1 MSEKSLADIVNQV
14 QSQARYFQAVI
25 DLAGA
30 VDDVRKLDQLRSEAD
45 ARLAAKA
52 DEEAA
57 AAARLDN
64 LMAQIDAATGK
75 VAAANGDADRILAA
89 AMRQAGQM
97 KRDAEDAQRKIIE
110 TARVEADGI
119 GRDARQE
126 AKNARDAL
134 AGLKAETDEA
144 AAALEATKAEYAA
157 VSKQLSDAKAAIAAL
172 LKV

>member
-14 QSQARYFQAVI
+14 QSQARYFQAVL
-25 DLAGA
+25 DLAAA
-30 VDDVRKLDQLRSEAD
+30 VDDVNKIDQLRSEAD

-52 DEEAA
+52 DEEAKV
-57 AAARLDN
+57 AARLDN
-64 LMAQIDAATGK
+64 LMAQVDAASGK
-75 VAAANGDADRILAA
+75 VALASGDADRILEA

-97 KRDAEDAQRKIIE
+97 KRDAEDVQRKIIDA
-110 TARVEADGI
+110 ARVEADGI
-119 GRDARQE
+119 GRDARLE

-144 AAALEATKAEYAA
+144 TAMLDATKAELAT